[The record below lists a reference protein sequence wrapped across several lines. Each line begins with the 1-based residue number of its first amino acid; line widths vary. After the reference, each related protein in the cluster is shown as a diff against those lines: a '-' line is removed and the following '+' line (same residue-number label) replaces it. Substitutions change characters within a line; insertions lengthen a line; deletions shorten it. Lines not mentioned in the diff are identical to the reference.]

1 MSDYTSEHSRPAS
14 PVGPLPDIANAQGKA
29 AYRFN
34 WDSRRPGP
42 GSVSE
47 TTEGRG
53 DYFSVTPKVDI
64 YGASASSA
72 NLALDAVPSQWSSAK
87 NGFHAIS
94 TVVNNPHKKSA
105 PPKAHSV
112 VPSVP
117 PADLPRVRRKDFD
130 AYLRAIEP
138 EWDRFQ
144 KSAELGRAG
153 AAQIAQAATPALDF
167 EFVPET
173 PRTPRP
179 TKALPPLSSI
189 PQVFFDPKF
198 NLGDPKTF
206 NAVAETSS
214 SSSVY
219 NPASPMTATEADPS
233 ALAHSLPLLEKLS
246 HHADT
251 LEQHLVSEIAKRATP
266 FFAAL
271 SNLQDLQA
279 ESARCLARIQSLRGQ
294 LQAVDT
300 QVAMRG
306 LNAVRR
312 EARLAR
318 LERVREGVR
327 VVVGVVELVGVARNL
342 VGAGQWGEALS
353 VVEEL
358 HAMWDGSQTQP
369 PELPDHPPRTPLPSV
384 AEEPPD
390 GASADFTNA
399 SSTAVSR
406 RPQPSIP
413 LSSLKAFANLP
424 GQLQTLTL
432 EIAASLTTDL
442 VGVLKV
448 DLVERIYGAPEGR
461 SDADIN
467 SMFRDRL
474 RPLVQGLIRTKTVR
488 EAMAEWRLVVL
499 SEVKGVVQRHIPS
512 FEPENGDLKPGFE
525 QPWVTHVRGMGH
537 QEFMSLLREIYRSF
551 LNCIEGLRASSS
563 ILTDVLNSMQS
574 ANSSADMASVQDTL
588 FDVLASSAEQANI
601 LSSKVMSARAEQHAK
616 LELQEFVE
624 LFNESWSFVVRCE
637 VICRRMIV
645 GLRGVVIGQAK
656 SFLQTFHQSRIS
668 QSAKLVEDE
677 QWSQAEVSPSLQHIA
692 NLLVDAAVHD
702 PHEFI
707 LKVPPPVAAPPPS
720 PLPTQSTLMPPGSPS
735 SRPGSPRSPSLRPVS
750 PRPTSPRPIS
760 PRPQSNGQSGSP
772 TKHLRIEDRSY
783 FIVSATS
790 EALILVTDY
799 LKVIVNLSLLTTDT
813 MSRIIEFLKAFN
825 SRTCQVVLGA
835 GAMRS
840 AGLKNITAKHL
851 ALASQS
857 LSIMIA
863 LIPYIR
869 ETFRRHLNPKQAVML
884 VEFDKLKRDYQ
895 EHQNEIHSK
904 LIAIMGDRLAA
915 HIKTLQSVRWDAPPP
930 KPGIN
935 GYMELLVKETVTLHK
950 VLSRYL
956 SSAVVEYVMSQ
967 VFAAINHRLSE
978 EFTNIE
984 LPSAEAKER
993 LLADAQYLHAKFSV
1007 LKNVTAPMGMLETV
1021 VSEKRVGPPGQPT
1034 SPLPSPRPTPTKR
1047 TSLFA
1052 NERIKGMLGRAA
1064 GTAEKSLPTPAP
1076 SPGPPTS
1083 PSPNP
1088 NSPRPNGTSST
1099 ATLVN
1104 GSGPT
1109 FIPNGSSVSLLSSG
1123 AVTPNVVPPLQP
1135 APPPPEK
1142 KGFKQVEIRDEPAP
1156 VDEPPPP
1163 PTPAKDPVAEPAKDP
1178 VAEPAKDPVAEPAK
1192 ETPKEPELVEEPEA
1206 MVEPPPVET
1215 EKSTPESAPAEAV
1228 AEPAAPAALTPV
1240 AEDSEESK
1248 ASEPST
1254 ETAVD
1259 TADADLTPRAT
1270 GDSSGADG
1278 NVAVVEGGDS

>member
-14 PVGPLPDIANAQGKA
+14 PVGPLPDIANAHGKA

-53 DYFSVTPKVDI
+53 DYFSVTPRVDI
-64 YGASASSA
+64 YGASASST

-189 PQVFFDPKF
+189 PQVFFDPNF

-206 NAVAETSS
+206 NSVAETSS
-214 SSSVY
+214 SSSAY

-294 LQAVDT
+294 LQAVDS

-358 HAMWDGSQTQP
+358 HAMWDGSQTRA
-369 PELPDHPPRTPLPSV
+369 PELPNHPPRTPLPSV

-390 GASADFTNA
+390 SASADFAGT

-461 SDADIN
+461 TDADIN

-499 SEVKGVVQRHIPS
+499 SEVKGVVQRHIPA
-512 FEPENGDLKPGFE
+512 FEPENGDSKTGSE

-537 QEFMSLLREIYRSF
+537 QEFMGLLREIYRSF
-551 LNCIEGLRASSS
+551 LSCIEGLRASGG

-574 ANSSADMASVQDTL
+574 ASSSTDMAAVQDTL

-645 GLRGVVIGQAK
+645 GLRGVIIGQAK

-677 QWSQAEVSPSLQHIA
+677 QWSQAEISPSLQHIA

-735 SRPGSPRSPSLRPVS
+735 PGSRPGSPRSPSLRSIS
-750 PRPTSPRPIS
+750 PRPTSPRPIL
-760 PRPQSNGQSGSP
+760 PRPQSNGSSGSP

-915 HIKTLQSVRWDAPPP
+915 HIKTLQSVRWDLPPP
-930 KPGIN
+930 KPGVN
-935 GYMELLVKETVTLHK
+935 SYMELLVKETVTLHK

-978 EFTNIE
+978 EYTNIE
-984 LPSAEAKER
+984 LPSPEAKAR

-1021 VSEKRVGPPGQPT
+1021 VSEKRVGPPGQPS

-1088 NSPRPNGTSST
+1088 NSPRLNGASST
-1099 ATLVN
+1099 ASLAN
-1104 GSGPT
+1104 GSDAT

-1123 AVTPNVVPPLQP
+1123 AVTPNVVPPLQQ

-1142 KGFKQVEIRDEPAP
+1142 KGFKQVEIRDEPTP

-1163 PTPAKDPVAEPAKDP
+1163 PTPAKDPVAEPAK
-1178 VAEPAKDPVAEPAK
+1178 
-1192 ETPKEPELVEEPEA
+1192 ETPKDPELVEEPEA
-1206 MVEPPPVET
+1206 MVEPPPDAI
-1215 EKSTPESAPAEAV
+1215 EKPTLEPVTAEAV
-1228 AEPAAPAALTPV
+1228 VEAVVPAAPAVLTPV
-1240 AEDSEESK
+1240 MEESAESK
-1248 ASEPST
+1248 ASEPPSDT
-1254 ETAVD
+1254 VVD
-1259 TADADLTPRAT
+1259 NTDVDITPRAT
-1270 GDSSGADG
+1270 GDGSDAEG
-1278 NVAVVEGGDS
+1278 AVVGGGES